1 MNPLYSKF
9 EYLFPYRCCQKY
21 RIDSEF
27 TIVTNYSNKML
38 YLNETAGNIFLL
50 CNGKR
55 TVQEI
60 CSQLMSEYEI
70 SQDVIQ
76 DDLIKII
83 RDLQLNKVIKLSQTI
98 K

>member
-9 EYLFPYRCCQKY
+9 EHMFPYRCCQKY

-83 RDLQLNKVIKLSQTI
+83 RDLQWNKIIKLSQTI